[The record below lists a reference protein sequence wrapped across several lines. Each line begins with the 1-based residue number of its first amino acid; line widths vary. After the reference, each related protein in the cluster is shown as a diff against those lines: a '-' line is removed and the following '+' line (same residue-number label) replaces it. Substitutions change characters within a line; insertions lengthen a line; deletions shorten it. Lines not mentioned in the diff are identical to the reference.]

1 MADRTIKTVLQIT
14 GEGSYQQKLKQ
25 IGAALKGISSEEKLL
40 NAQYGASDKSLAKLT
55 QQHAL
60 LEGKLKLQQERLEAI
75 RKEYEM
81 TAEAEGETSEHA
93 RKLAADYNYAS
104 AQATKTEKAVKELAE
119 QLEKS
124 STAWG
129 KVSTWVD
136 KNNAKLEKIGN
147 TVTKVSGKIAKAGA
161 AMLTS
166 FGGFAGKAFMDFED
180 SMAIVQTIADT
191 SAVSMEQLSAAA
203 LETSS
208 VTGQAA
214 TEIAAAAYS
223 AISAGVDTADAIGVV
238 EQAAKAAKAGL
249 SDTET
254 VIDGLT
260 SAMNAWKI
268 SYSDAETVLNKM
280 IITQNVGKTTIDQ
293 LASSLGNVTGIA
305 PQVGVSLEEILAATA
320 AMTKNGYQ
328 TGVSMNALKA
338 VMSAVI
344 KPTSEAAEAA
354 KEMGLQ
360 FDAAALRS
368 KGLIGFL
375 EDVAAKTGGSEDK
388 LAKLF
393 GSVEALGGVMLL
405 TGTAADDFNDA
416 LSQIGDSAGA
426 LNAAFDTRTSSRA
439 EQMAMALNRAKNAAI
454 EFGQTLAPYIDR
466 GASAI
471 EGLAKWMDGLSESQK
486 TALINTVAWTVG
498 ISAGLSIVGKLIAN
512 IKKIVSAVSLLAKG
526 FKTLSALVGGAG
538 VLAGVASGVAVIGAA
553 VYGLNAYMD
562 SIDPTKRIA
571 DAFSGLDIDTG
582 EIDDA
587 VTHAE
592 SLRQAMEN
600 IQTQKQ
606 AFAQSSSTFMGDTV
620 SWLSDGLPET
630 QEQLEEWKTNL
641 AALINEPFEYVKT
654 QYDENKA
661 TLDTAL
667 AEGVISQEQ
676 YDEMLGQLESNTTTL
691 QSDIQSLQDTYVS
704 YVETIVAEGRKPTE
718 EELATLTA
726 LRDQIVGINNELLEA
741 NNTALMVSRASYS
754 KAKSGRGSAD
764 DYAAAV
770 AYAQSERENK
780 EFAAREIHKTQ
791 TIELEYKFE
800 AAEKTGDK
808 EAMDAIAAQMEALD
822 TALETQ
828 IEAADAS
835 YTEMLNELVAGLA
848 EKYPQV
854 AAQLAEITEKQN
866 LYEEALAA
874 MTDDEKL
881 RAAIIKEFGEGFDF
895 SGYTMEGGALNSQ
908 ALLQMLGWEQMILD
922 LPGEIAS
929 LFETA
934 MADPQAVG
942 IFEAFSSMLGS
953 GMLENADLTQAQ
965 GAFADMLMAYD
976 YAEDGKTVGEQ
987 LITGE
992 VQGIEE
998 NQEALNAAIKAS
1010 AEAGNAVLTGTQG
1023 IHSPSTVWAGY
1034 GKNLIEGLRNG
1045 VLKNSVLINSAMN
1058 ALASRL
1064 KTSGRNSVQ
1073 GWIDG
1078 ANSKRSAL
1086 IAAYRSM
1093 ASAAINAVN
1102 ARLEIHSPSKVFER
1116 AGIYSAEGMIG
1127 GINKRIDSVQAAM
1140 RRMVEPP
1147 ETRAGTTGAA
1157 ASGAGQTINYITNV
1171 NYTGAVT
1178 GREGRKLG
1186 RIVAQTAATAA
1197 AGKGY

>member
-147 TVTKVSGKIAKAGA
+147 TMANVSGKIAKAGA

-280 IITQNVGKTTIDQ
+280 IVTQNVGKTTIDQ

-498 ISAGLSIVGKLIAN
+498 ISASISIAGKLIAN
-512 IKKIVSAVSLLAKG
+512 IKKIVSAVSLLGKG
-526 FKTLSALVGGAG
+526 FKALSAIVGSAG

-606 AFAQSSSTFMGDTV
+606 AFAQSSSTFLGDTV

-654 QYDENKA
+654 QYEENKA

-726 LRDQIVGINNELLEA
+726 LRDQIVGINNDLLEA
-741 NNTALMVSRASYS
+741 KNTAAMVAESSYI
-754 KAKSGRGSAD
+754 KAKSGRGDSSD
-764 DYAAAV
+764 MTAAV
-770 AYAQSERENK
+770 AYLQVNRDNKIAAAQDIEQ
-780 EFAAREIHKTQ
+780 TQ
-791 TIELEYKFE
+791 LITLVPQYQ
-800 AAEKTGDK
+800 AAEAKGDK
-808 EAMDAIAAQMEALD
+808 EAMDAIAAQMEALSAEVD
-822 TALETQ
+822 TQTAAA
-828 IEAADAS
+828 EAE
-835 YTEMLNELVAGLA
+835 YTAALNELVAGLQK
-848 EKYPQV
+848 KYPEI
-854 AAQLAEITEKQN
+854 AAQLAEIAEKQN
-866 LYEEALAA
+866 LYEKVLSDTTGAYDPQEADVLKDQIATLFEYA
-874 MTDDEKL
+874 MQNQ
-881 RAAIIKEFGEGFDF
+881 DF
-895 SGYTMEGGALNSQ
+895 SALGTEFS
-908 ALLQMLGWEQMILD
+908 
-922 LPGEIAS
+922 
-929 LFETA
+929 A
-934 MADPQAVG
+934 MV
-942 IFEAFSSMLGS
+942 SS
-953 GMLENADLTQAQ
+953 GMLEGADLTGAQ
-965 GAFADMLMAYD
+965 GLFADLLMAYD

-1045 VLKNSVLINSAMN
+1045 VLKNSTLINSAMN

>member
-25 IGAALKGISSEEKLL
+25 ISAALKGISSEEKLL

-60 LEGKLKLQQERLEAI
+60 LEGKLKIQQEKLEAI
-75 RKEYEM
+75 RKEYEL

-93 RKLAADYNYAS
+93 RKLAVDYNYAA
-104 AQATKTEKAVKELAE
+104 AQMTRTEKALEDLNKEI
-119 QLEKS
+119 EKN
-124 STAWG
+124 STAWNRM
-129 KVSTWVD
+129 SSWVD
-136 KNNAKLEKIGN
+136 KNEKKLEKFGN
-147 TVTKVSGKIAKAGA
+147 TMTKVSGKIAKAGV

-180 SMAIVQTIADT
+180 SMAIVRTIADT
-191 SAVSMEQLSAAA
+191 SAVSMEELSAAA

-280 IITQNVGKTTIDQ
+280 IVTQNVGKTTIDQ

-426 LNAAFDTRTSSRA
+426 LDAAFDTRTSSRA
-439 EQMAMALNRAKNAAI
+439 EQLAMALNRAKNAAI

-466 GASAI
+466 GANAI

-498 ISAGLSIVGKLIAN
+498 ISATIPIAGKMIAN
-512 IKKIVSAVSLLAKG
+512 LKKIVNAVSLVAKG
-526 FKTLSALVGGAG
+526 FKALSALVGGAG
-538 VLAGVASGVAVIGAA
+538 VLGGVALGVTAIGTAIW
-553 VYGLNAYMD
+553 GLKTYMD
-562 SIDPTKRIA
+562 SVDPAKRIE
-571 DAFSGLDIDTG
+571 DAFAGLDIDTS

-587 VTHAE
+587 VEHAAD
-592 SLRQAMEN
+592 LKQAMQDVQN
-600 IQTQKQ
+600 QQQ
-606 AFAQSSSTFMGDTV
+606 AFARSSGTFLRDTV

-630 QEQLEEWKTNL
+630 QEQLEEWKSNL
-641 AALINEPFEYVKT
+641 AALIAEPFEYVEA
-654 QYDENKA
+654 QYDANRA
-661 TLDTAL
+661 TLDNAL
-667 AEGVISQEQ
+667 AEGVITQEQ
-676 YDEMLGQLESNTTTL
+676 YDEMLGQLESNTSTL
-691 QSDIQSLQDTYVS
+691 QGDLQTLQDNYIA

-726 LRDQIVGINNELLEA
+726 LRDQIIGINNELLEA
-741 NNTALMVSRASYS
+741 NNTALMVSKASYI
-754 KAKSGRGSAD
+754 KAKSGQGNAAD
-764 DYAAAV
+764 FTAAV
-770 AYAQSERENK
+770 AYAQMNRDKKIS
-780 EFAAREIHKTQ
+780 AAVEIEETQ
-791 TIELEYKFE
+791 LIQLTPRYELAEAE
-800 AAEKTGDK
+800 GDTEAMADIAQQMAALSAEVDAQTAAAEAEYT
-808 EAMDAIAAQMEALD
+808 AA
-822 TALETQ
+822 
-828 IEAADAS
+828 
-835 YTEMLNELVAGLA
+835 LNELVAGLA
-848 EKYPQV
+848 EKYPQA
-854 AAQLAEITEKQN
+854 AAQLEEIAKAQN
-866 LYEEALAA
+866 LYEKVLGDTTGAYDPQEAEVLK
-874 MTDDEKL
+874 D
-881 RAAIIKEFGEGFDF
+881 
-895 SGYTMEGGALNSQ
+895 Q
-908 ALLQMLGWEQMILD
+908 
-922 LPGEIAS
+922 IAS
-929 LFETA
+929 MWEYALQNPDLSALFTEFSA
-934 MADPQAVG
+934 MVN
-942 IFEAFSSMLGS
+942 S

-965 GAFADMLMAYD
+965 GAFADMLLAYD
-976 YAEDGKTVGEQ
+976 YAEDGKAVGEQ

-992 VQGIEE
+992 IQGIEG
-998 NQEALNAAIKAS
+998 NQEALNEAIRAS
-1010 AEAGNAVLTGTQG
+1010 ALAGNAVLTETQD
-1023 IHSPSTVWAGY
+1023 IHSPSGVWEGY
-1034 GKNLIEGLRNG
+1034 GKNLIEGLHSG
-1045 VLKNSVLINSAMN
+1045 ILKNSTMINSAMN
-1058 ALASRL
+1058 ALSSRL
-1064 KTSGRNSVQ
+1064 RTSGRNSVQ

-1147 ETRAGTTGAA
+1147 ETRAGTAGAA